1 MVFLEALVK
10 TGWLCGVVFLLFSV
24 GCGLYVLSE
33 WVEEHPRTTR
43 RLLWYTIWGVDAVL
57 ALMAFEGLSI
67 WRIVVSV
74 CTNHIYALNLEGFPL
89 VNLGGPRFLG
99 SCALAVGNHFLWF
112 FYFIQ
117 RLSFPFS
124 QVCSFMF
131 FCVWL
136 VPLALFV
143 SLVPIDTALP
153 SAQTVDRGKTR
164 QNIFKTLFSRLAK
177 ADDGQQQHPQQLHVD

>member
-1 MVFLEALVK
+1 MTFLAALV
-10 TGWLCGVVFLLFSV
+10 TVGWLAGVLFLLFAV

-43 RLLWYTIWGVDAVL
+43 RLLRYTIWGVDVVL
-57 ALMAFEGLSI
+57 VLMAIDGLSV
-67 WRIVVSV
+67 WRILISV
-74 CTNHIYALNLEGFPL
+74 GANHIYATNLEGFPL
-89 VNLGGPRFLG
+89 VNLGGAKFLG

-117 RLSFPFS
+117 HLSFPFS

-143 SLVPIDTALP
+143 SLVPVDTALP
-153 SAQTVDRGKTR
+153 SAQTALERGKTR
-164 QNIFKTLFSRLAK
+164 QNIFKTMFAK
-177 ADDGQQQHPQQLHVD
+177 FAKPDGEQQSLHVD

>member
-1 MVFLEALVK
+1 MAFLAGLV
-10 TGWLCGVVFLLFSV
+10 TAGWLAGVVFLLFSV

-33 WVEEHPRTTR
+33 WVEEHPRITR
-43 RLLWYTIWGVDAVL
+43 RLLWYTVWAVDVVL
-57 ALMAFEGLSI
+57 VLMAVDGLSI
-67 WRIVVSV
+67 WRILVSL
-74 CTNHIYALNLEGFPL
+74 CTNHIYATNLEGFPL
-89 VNLGGPRFLG
+89 VNLGGAKFLS
-99 SCALAVGNHFLWF
+99 SCALAISNHFLWF

-153 SAQTVDRGKTR
+153 SAQTSERGKTR
-164 QNIFKTLFSRLAK
+164 QNMFKTLFSRFAK
-177 ADDGQQQHPQQLHVD
+177 ADSEQQQPLHVE